1 MNAMENSSIVLRN
14 VSLSI
19 PIFAPNQQR
28 LLRKPAFFSP
38 VGGTISNQ
46 DGKVYVRAL
55 RGISFSLSR
64 GEHLAL
70 IGHNGAGKS
79 TLLKLLGG
87 IYPPSSGTVTV
98 NGSVGCLFEMGA
110 GTQPEMTGYEC
121 IKLQHL
127 IHNDFGSDWREAAQ
141 EIAEFT
147 ELGEYL
153 HLPLRTYS
161 AGMRARL
168 IAAIATAWPRDILL
182 IDEGIGAG
190 DEAFQDK
197 FAARID
203 RFLAKAGLLIIAS
216 HSEALL
222 RKYCAR
228 GIVLAHGEA
237 LMSGSLDD
245 ALKYYVDER
254 ANVRAAAMA

>member
-1 MNAMENSSIVLRN
+1 MENTSISLRN

-19 PIFAPNQQR
+19 PIFSANQRR
-28 LLRKPAFFSP
+28 LLRKPSFLSP
-38 VGGTISNQ
+38 VGGTIANQ
-46 DGKVYVRAL
+46 DGKMYIRAL
-55 RGISFSLSR
+55 RGISFSVSR

-70 IGHNGAGKS
+70 VGHNGAGKS
-79 TLLKLLGG
+79 TLLKVLGG
-87 IYPPSSGTVTV
+87 MYPPSSGTVSV
-98 NGSVGCLFEMGA
+98 NGSIGCLFEMGA

-147 ELGEYL
+147 ELGEFL

-161 AGMRARL
+161 AGMHARL

-190 DEAFQDK
+190 DEAFQNK
-197 FAARID
+197 FAARIEK
-203 RFLAKAGLLIIAS
+203 FLSSAGLLIIAS

-228 GIVLAHGEA
+228 GLVLVHGEA
-237 LMSGSLDD
+237 HMNGTLDE
-245 ALKYYVDER
+245 ALAYYADER
-254 ANVRAAAMA
+254 ASTRAARAG